1 MNFATIDVGSNSILL
16 YIAEKRTDGKF
27 SLVYDSSEITRLGEG
42 LSTTGVLSESAI
54 ERSLVVIKHFV
65 EQMKKYNVSDYA
77 AVGTMALRT
86 AKNASVFI
94 KNVREKCGIEIN
106 VISGD
111 EEARLSYLA
120 VKSGMEL
127 GSGTTVIF
135 DVGGGST
142 EFILGEGD
150 NIIKKFSIN
159 LGTIRFTEKYFKSDP
174 VTPDELKSAE
184 DAIKEEIKS
193 IELIPGVLSLV
204 GIGGTVTNITSVM
217 HKFETYDPDIAQSSI
232 ITYEEILRQIAL
244 YSGLKLE
251 ERKKIIGLQPK
262 RADVIISGA
271 LIIKNI
277 LGKTGLNSFRA
288 SDKGIRHGL
297 MLDKFGG

>member
-1 MNFATIDVGSNSILL
+1 LNFATIDVGSNSILL
-16 YIAEKRTDGKF
+16 YIAEKRTDDKF
-27 SLVYDSSEITRLGEG
+27 SLVYDTSDITKLGEG
-42 LSTTGVLSESAI
+42 LSTKGVMSEAAM
-54 ERSLVVIKHFV
+54 ERSLAVIKLFV
-65 EQMKKYNVSDYA
+65 ELMKKYNVSEYA
-77 AVGTMALRT
+77 AIGTMALRT

-94 KNVREKCGIEIN
+94 KNVMEKCGIEIN

-120 VKSGMEL
+120 VKSGLKLDTEI
-127 GSGTTVIF
+127 VAIF

-142 EFILGEGD
+142 EFIFGEGD
-150 NIIKKFSIN
+150 NIIKKFSVN

-174 VTPDELKSAE
+174 VTPDELESAE
-184 DAIKEEIKS
+184 DAIKEEIKN
-193 IELIPGVLSLV
+193 IEIIPGVLTLV
-204 GIGGTVTNITSVM
+204 GMGGTVTNITSVM
-217 HKFETYDPDIAQSSI
+217 HKFEKYDPDIAQSSI
-232 ITYEEILRQIAL
+232 ITNEEILRQIAL

-277 LGKTGLNSFRA
+277 LGKTRLNSFQA
-288 SDKGIRHGL
+288 SDRGIRHGL
-297 MLDKFGG
+297 MFDKFGG